1 MLKSTGSLR
10 PYRTHWR
17 MLYRDFLQWDSTEA
31 ASRSRGPASMHVKAM
46 PCHAAQAPAAQLKP
60 VCISWSQSCFAW
72 SDPSH
77 MPVRLY
83 ATFVFSDVNNKPRHP
98 HKQEMLRKKNRICTR
113 VIPKPPRSGG
123 RIGLTCLQT
132 LSFKLQPYS
141 PDRPPVLDKTYRC
154 RYLNEAEFGWRSSL
168 FSLIFQTSIIWS
180 ADEKMSDFKSEK

>member
-98 HKQEMLRKKNRICTR
+98 HKQEMLRKKKQNLHQSHPQTSKIWRQNQFNL
-113 VIPKPPRSGG
+113 PSNP
-123 RIGLTCLQT
+123 LLQT
-132 LSFKLQPYS
+132 TALFPRQTTSRRQNLQMQIP
-141 PDRPPVLDKTYRC
+141 
-154 RYLNEAEFGWRSSL
+154 
-168 FSLIFQTSIIWS
+168 
-180 ADEKMSDFKSEK
+180 